1 MNQKTYP
8 LCVSC
13 IPWDFWP
20 GSASKPGHALL
31 LRSHKHTHMYALTL
45 KAPIK
50 RSTCVLCLFPA
61 HEPCRWP
68 IRVHMGSFHEI
79 YVNIKHQENPIKH
92 ICVGNTEPAWNFR
105 NTFSVALVIASGC
118 IVSSVCVSLSLN
130 VHPVQYRIG
139 SMCESMHDLSLGA
152 LQSLC
157 VRTCLPVCALLRCIV
172 CNGSLAINLS
182 LRHSVINTY
191 YLARGYTYWMGS
203 VYKCVSAWEC
213 VCVSRPVINSDFGCL
228 QAMLFCLFN
237 PSVASSFIPWVCT
250 CTISLATLPPAG
262 QEGFEQPLLN
272 EITFRIR
279 PQASQHWH
287 VKRHRH
293 LIHLLC
299 GPSEKLAWFPHSQ
312 KNECCTCVP
321 LSIQKF
327 FLFLTDFCA
336 TQLSK
341 DGFKISKICY
351 QLLMLTHIGVLQ
363 GIMFICCI
371 LNCCCPVNSVL
382 KGVYN
387 MYVSFFFLLFFLNV
401 LR

>member
-13 IPWDFWP
+13 IPWDFCP
-20 GSASKPGHALL
+20 GSASKPGHAFL
-31 LRSHKHTHMYALTL
+31 LRSHKRTHMYALTL

-50 RSTCVLCLFPA
+50 WSTCVLCLFPA

-68 IRVHMGSFHEI
+68 IRMHMGSFREI

-92 ICVGNTEPAWNFR
+92 ICVGNTEPAWTFR
-105 NTFSVALVIASGC
+105 NKFSVALVSALGC

-130 VHPVQYRIG
+130 VHSVQYRIV

-157 VRTCLPVCALLRCIV
+157 VRTCLHVCTLLRCIV

-213 VCVSRPVINSDFGCL
+213 VCVCVTPSHKLWLWVPSGYAFFVFLIPVWRL
-228 QAMLFCLFN
+228 LA
-237 PSVASSFIPWVCT
+237 IPWVCT
-250 CTISLATLPPAG
+250 CTVSLATLPPAG
-262 QEGFEQPLLN
+262 QEGFERPLLN
-272 EITFRIR
+272 EITFPIR

-287 VKRHRH
+287 VKRHRY

-299 GPSEKLAWFPHSQ
+299 GPREKLAWFPHSQ
-312 KNECCTCVP
+312 KNECCTRVP
-321 LSIQKF
+321 LSIQKCS
-327 FLFLTDFCA
+327 LFQTDFYA

-341 DGFKISKICY
+341 DSSKISKICY
-351 QLLMLTHIGVLQ
+351 QLLMLTHIAVRQ

-371 LNCCCPVNSVL
+371 LSVL
-382 KGVYN
+382 Y
-387 MYVSFFFLLFFLNV
+387 LLLSSKFSS
-401 LR
+401 